1 MTLNELLTGGPK
13 PVWIRYLLILGT
25 VTLLTRLVLDSRF
38 ATTSFFY
45 CLVPYLIGVILYVC
59 IPQPK
64 GWSRTKRIGRH
75 LLATVIVMLA
85 SSALLFEGF
94 ICVLMAAPIYI
105 FFALLAIGLTPH
117 KADPDRFK
125 KSDVFRMS
133 FIPLAV
139 IVISVEGLTDTTSFP
154 REEVITRTQIL
165 NLTPEQI
172 QANLAQPVHLDAKRS
187 AFLSIFPLPERVD
200 APNFAQGETHTA
212 YFTYRRWGFTNVH
225 RGETQLY
232 MKTVTPLLIET
243 EVTKDTSYFS
253 HYLTVH
259 GTKIQMHPQADG
271 STQVSLTI
279 RYRRELD
286 PAWYFGPMQ
295 RRAMRESADYLL
307 TNIIGK
313 VEEDALY
320 S

>member
-1 MTLNELLTGGPK
+1 MPSTLKKLLTEGPK
-13 PVWIRYLLILGT
+13 PVWIRYLLILGA

-45 CLVPYLIGVILYVC
+45 CLVPYLIGIILYVF

-64 GWSRTKRIGRH
+64 GWTRTKRIGRH
-75 LLATVIVMLA
+75 LLATVVVMLA

-105 FFALLAIGLTPH
+105 FFALLAIAFTPN
-117 KADPDRFK
+117 KQDPDRFK
-125 KSDVFRMS
+125 KSDVFRAS
-133 FIPLAV
+133 FVPLVV
-139 IVISVEGLTDTTSFP
+139 IIISVEGLTDTTSFP

-165 NLTPEQI
+165 NITPQQI
-172 QANLAQPVHLDAKRS
+172 HANLAQPVHLDAKRS
-187 AFLSIFPLPERVD
+187 AFLSVFPLPDRVD

-212 YFTYRRWGFTNVH
+212 FFTYRRWGFSNVH
-225 RGETQLY
+225 KGETRLH
-232 MKTVTPLLIET
+232 MKTVQPLLIET

-253 HYLTVH
+253 HYLSVH
-259 GTKIQMHPQADG
+259 GTKIKMVPQADG
-271 STQVSLTI
+271 TTQVSLTI
-279 RYRRELD
+279 SYRRTLD

-295 RRAMRESADYLL
+295 RRAIGESADYLL

-313 VEEDALY
+313 AP
-320 S
+320 SP